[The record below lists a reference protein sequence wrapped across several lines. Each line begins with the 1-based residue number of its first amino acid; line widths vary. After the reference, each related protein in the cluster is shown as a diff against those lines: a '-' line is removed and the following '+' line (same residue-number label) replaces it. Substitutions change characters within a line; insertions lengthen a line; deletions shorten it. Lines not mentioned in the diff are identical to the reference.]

1 MNLWLFRQDDSV
13 ECIININKLLYF
25 LLSSH
30 LSSFPEHPEKAPAGG
45 EVLRPPSESRGR
57 GIKKGPAAP
66 LLQDPK
72 DGDYL
77 LSHLRSTIGVTKL
90 NFSVRNGKRWNLRAI
105 VTWISFYVFMTHKQ
119 AIPAPVSKL
128 KVYTIHPLK
137 ESGRA
142 ISNARLWC
150 LHLYTC
156 ILSTSSSLTT
166 LRNLILWPASYL
178 DAFSTYPIP
187 T

>member
-1 MNLWLFRQDDSV
+1 MISQTWRWY
-13 ECIININKLLYF
+13 IIRCK
-25 LLSSH
+25 
-30 LSSFPEHPEKAPAGG
+30 E
-45 EVLRPPSESRGR
+45 
-57 GIKKGPAAP
+57 AP
-66 LLQDPK
+66 LRYRQKKFPSQLNIVRGTQ

-105 VTWISFYVFMTHKQ
+105 VTWISFGTSPVNMNHKQ
-119 AIPAPVSKL
+119 SGLLRVRTYMPPSL
-128 KVYTIHPLK
+128 RK
-137 ESGRA
+137 ESERA

-166 LRNLILWPASYL
+166 LRDLILRPASCL